1 MFLGHFGVGFGAK
14 KAAPQVSLG
23 SLFLAAQFVDLL
35 WPSLLLLG
43 VEEVHI
49 TSGSAPGPPLEFVSY
64 PFSHSL
70 LAVIVW
76 GLLFAAVYYL
86 LRRSRIG
93 ALVLGLT
100 VISHWLLD
108 LVVHQPDLPFYPG
121 SSKAGFGL
129 WSFPAASM
137 ALEIAIF
144 AVGLRLY
151 LRSTKAIDRIGV
163 WALWGLAA
171 FLLVIH
177 LSNSFGP
184 PPPSVAAVAWVGQS
198 QGLLILWGYWV
209 DRHRRPSS
217 PTFAGAV
224 CE

>member
-35 WPSLLLLG
+35 WPSLLLLE

-49 TSGSAPGPPLEFVSY
+49 TSGAAPGPPLEFISY

-70 LAVIVW
+70 LAVIIW

-86 LRRSRIG
+86 LRRSRVG

-100 VISHWLLD
+100 VVSHWLLD

-121 SSKAGFGL
+121 SPSRAGFGL
-129 WSFPAASM
+129 WSFPAIAVL
-137 ALEIAIF
+137 LEIAIF
-144 AVGLRLY
+144 AVGLWLY
-151 LRSTKAIDRIGV
+151 LRATKAIDRVSV

-171 FLLVIH
+171 FLLIIQ

-198 QGLLILWGYWV
+198 QWLLILWGYWV
-209 DRHRRPSS
+209 DRHRRS
-217 PTFAGAV
+217 TAI
-224 CE
+224 

>member
-43 VEEVHI
+43 VEQVHI
-49 TSGSAPGPPLEFVSY
+49 TSGSAPGPPLEFVSF

-70 LAVIVW
+70 LAVSIWALVI
-76 GLLFAAVYYL
+76 AVAYYL
-86 LRRSRIG
+86 FRRSRVG
-93 ALVLGLT
+93 ALVLGLA
-100 VISHWLLD
+100 VVSHWLLD
-108 LVVHQPDLPFYPG
+108 LIVHQPDLPLYPG
-121 SSKAGFGL
+121 SLKAGFGL
-129 WSFPAASM
+129 WSFPAVSM
-137 ALEIAIF
+137 ALEIVIF
-144 AVGLRLY
+144 IIGLWLY
-151 LRSTKAIDRIGV
+151 LRATKAIDRIGV

-171 FLLVIH
+171 FLLIIQ

-198 QGLLILWGYWV
+198 QWLLILWGYWV
-209 DRHRRPSS
+209 DRHRRPS
-217 PTFAGAV
+217 AA
-224 CE
+224 